1 MELALPIGTELPGEN
16 SVLKRQKNESDVLPS
31 HGEIQSGVEAKN
43 LPSFLERL
51 FGIIYS
57 EEWLLENLD
66 KIKRHKAKAI
76 TQFFKEKD

>member
-1 MELALPIGTELPGEN
+1 M
-16 SVLKRQKNESDVLPS
+16 LPS

-43 LPSFLERL
+43 LPFFLERL